1 MINGKLISPE
11 RINKFKVE
19 YMSLKEKK
27 EVVIIFRE
35 TKEVNYLLEATFRI
49 SNIDLQQ
56 TSENFKLNVL
66 QVLSE
71 CFHYEH
77 AIFWEVI
84 DEELNEQPVCFNV
97 EAYTVQNYLNEYKY
111 YDPLHPVNMQKQPD
125 IQLMQQNEMI
135 WRKNKRYYMERFLQ
149 FHDFIDEMVMY
160 LTMQHKPS
168 AAIGFLRKKG
178 EKPFTEQDRQ
188 KLLVVKRLIENS
200 YLLHQYVQPVEP
212 LQITQREK
220 ELLLYLCKGFKN
232 AEIASIL
239 YVSENTV
246 KKHLQNLYRKFQ
258 VTSRTQLVLKYAEN
272 FRI

>member
-1 MINGKLISPE
+1 MCLKE
-11 RINKFKVE
+11 RIE
-19 YMSLKEKK
+19 
-27 EVVIIFRE
+27 VIIIFFE
-35 TKEVNYLLEATFRI
+35 IKEVNYLLEAMFRI
-49 SNIDLQQ
+49 SNINLQQ
-56 TSENFKLNVL
+56 TSEDFKLNVL

-71 CFHYEH
+71 CCHYEH

-84 DEELNEQPVCFNV
+84 DDELTNQPVCFNV
-97 EAYTVQNYLNEYKY
+97 EAYTVENYLNVYKF
-111 YDPLHPVNMQKQPD
+111 YDPLHPMNMQNQPD
-125 IQLMQQNEMI
+125 IQLMQQNEVI
-135 WRKNKRYYMERFLQ
+135 SRKNKRYYIESFLQ
-149 FHDFIDEMVMY
+149 YHDFIDEMVMY
-160 LTMQHKPS
+160 LTIQHKPS

-200 YLLHQYVQPVEP
+200 YLLHQYVQPAQS
-212 LQITQREK
+212 LQITQNEK
-220 ELLLYLCKGFKN
+220 ELLRYLCKGFKN

-258 VTSRTQLVLKYAEN
+258 VTSRTQLVLKYADN

>member
-1 MINGKLISPE
+1 MCLKE
-11 RINKFKVE
+11 RIE
-19 YMSLKEKK
+19 
-27 EVVIIFRE
+27 VIIIFFE
-35 TKEVNYLLEATFRI
+35 IKEVNYLLEAMFRI
-49 SNIDLQQ
+49 SNINLQQ
-56 TSENFKLNVL
+56 TSEDFKLNVL

-71 CFHYEH
+71 CCHYEH

-84 DEELNEQPVCFNV
+84 DDELTNQPVCFNV
-97 EAYTVQNYLNEYKY
+97 EAYTVENYLNVYKF
-111 YDPLHPVNMQKQPD
+111 YDPLHPMNMQNQPD
-125 IQLMQQNEMI
+125 IQLMQQNEVI
-135 WRKNKRYYMERFLQ
+135 SRKNKRYYIETFLQ
-149 FHDFIDEMVMY
+149 YHDFIDEMVMY
-160 LTMQHKPS
+160 LTIQHKPS

-200 YLLHQYVQPVEP
+200 YLLHQYVQPAQS

-220 ELLLYLCKGFKN
+220 ELLRYLCKGFKN

-258 VTSRTQLVLKYAEN
+258 VTSRTQLVLKYADN